1 MRELLIR
8 KLTDIIREGLANNE
22 KVTVEGLGTFS
33 KKHIAAEEKSYPG
46 GRVVLMPPKDVIE
59 FKKVKE

>member
-22 KVTVEGLGTFS
+22 NVTIEGLGTFS

-46 GRVVLMPPKDVIE
+46 GRVVMMPPKDVIE
-59 FKKVKE
+59 FKHEKE